1 MGRREEA
8 FERTAMVHARD
19 LLRFARRLTRDAAE
33 AEDLVQ
39 ESLLR
44 AWRGFGRFEP
54 GTNARAWLFRILMNV
69 LYAGHRKA
77 RPSPTHLAAA
87 GDLPA
92 AGGSGAEHVE
102 VTEALDRLGA
112 EQRAVLLLAVL
123 EGFTC
128 REIAEILGV
137 PIGTVMSRL
146 SRAREAMRDALSTPA
161 RRTGERVTR

>member
-1 MGRREEA
+1 MARREEA

-44 AWRGFGRFEP
+44 AWRGFEQFEP
-54 GTNARAWLFRILMNV
+54 GTNARAWLFRILLNV
-69 LYAGHRKA
+69 LYASHRKE
-77 RPSPTHLAAA
+77 RPSVTPLAAA
-87 GDLPA
+87 SDLPSAGSSA
-92 AGGSGAEHVE
+92 AEYVE
-102 VTEALDRLGA
+102 VTDALDRLGA
-112 EQRAVLLLAVL
+112 EPRAMLLLAVL

-128 REIAEILGV
+128 REIAEIAGV

-146 SRAREAMRDALSTPA
+146 SRAREAMREMLSAPA
-161 RRTGERVTR
+161 RPAGERVAR